1 MKKVF
6 LLLAACSLLLSGGC
20 SPSRMIAKE
29 SCPDLRE
36 IKPPAGKSALVIG
49 RTTIFGGAVNI
60 DNYVD
65 RKFIGTTR
73 GKGFFTSTVE
83 PGQHFAIADAEN
95 FDAVLLNFEPD
106 KTYYLRQEIR
116 MGVLSARTKYDIDE
130 SKKMYDEMDG
140 KCQYYELDPAANVP
154 DLKEDKF
161 NEIVA
166 EYKKEHP

>member
-1 MKKVF
+1 MKIF
-6 LLLAACSLLLSGGC
+6 ILLIGVCSLFLSGGC
-20 SPSRMIAKE
+20 SPSRMIAKDV
-29 SCPDLRE
+29 CPDLRE

-73 GKGFFTSTVE
+73 GKGFFASTVD
-83 PGQHFAIADAEN
+83 PGQHFIIADAEN
-95 FDAVLLNFEPD
+95 FDAVMLNFEPD

-140 KCQYYELDPAANVP
+140 KCQYYELDPSANVP

-161 NEIVA
+161 NDIVTD
-166 EYKKEHP
+166 YKKEHP

>member
-1 MKKVF
+1 MKRILLQFGVCF
-6 LLLAACSLLLSGGC
+6 LLFSGGC
-20 SPSRMIAKE
+20 SPSRMIAKDE
-29 SCPDLRE
+29 CPDLRE
-36 IKPPAGKSALVIG
+36 IKPPAGQSALVIG
-49 RTTIFGGAVNI
+49 RTTIFGSAINI

-73 GKGFFTSTVE
+73 GYGFFTTTVE
-83 PGQHFAIADAEN
+83 PGQHYVIADAEN

-116 MGVLSARTKYDIDE
+116 MGILSARTKYDIDD

-140 KCQYYELDPAANVP
+140 KCKYFVLDPSANVP

-161 NEIVA
+161 NEIIA
-166 EYKKEHP
+166 DYKKEHP